1 MTKETMLTLRFQAL
15 VGVVLGVFSIVAL
28 AISHLALTDIAHGE
42 SNPSQEWFVLQ
53 LSAIVF
59 LLFIVVSLATFVR
72 LLRTKA

>member
-1 MTKETMLTLRFQAL
+1 VRENMFTLRSQSL
-15 VGVVLGVFSIVAL
+15 VGVILGVLSFVAL

-42 SNPSQEWFVLQ
+42 PNPAQEWFVLQ